1 MFCHPQGVYGT
12 AQDTHTTPSHF
23 PAISCIFC
31 VFFRV
36 INRFPVF
43 RLRPCYDFSLDF
55 FRLFWF
61 FGFRTRHG
69 PLLRHPRHRHPGSDR
84 NAIGAQIAALPANG
98 FFWFRSF
105 VKQYR
110 LRCVETCG
118 AGFTSA
124 TSASLGLLWSFYR
137 AGSRG
142 DEISC
147 AHVFDM
153 CCHGSVGTNTV
164 LIHKTDELSFLT
176 SASPI
181 LLLRTLRLFEQEVA
195 PHAQAQSREHEAN
208 TQLAPT

>member
-31 VFFRV
+31 VLFRV

-69 PLLRHPRHRHPGSDR
+69 PLLRHPRHRHPGSDW

-105 VKQYR
+105 VKPGNNNPPGCHNRKSVAR
-110 LRCVETCG
+110 LEKC
-118 AGFTSA
+118 SKI
-124 TSASLGLLWSFYR
+124 SAS
-137 AGSRG
+137 
-142 DEISC
+142 
-147 AHVFDM
+147 
-153 CCHGSVGTNTV
+153 
-164 LIHKTDELSFLT
+164 
-176 SASPI
+176 
-181 LLLRTLRLFEQEVA
+181 
-195 PHAQAQSREHEAN
+195 
-208 TQLAPT
+208 